1 MALVFGLMYK
11 KLDRVLAL
19 LYKEAPVDIDKD
31 ETEVGKDAG
40 QDK

>member
-1 MALVFGLMYK
+1 MAFAFGLMYK

-19 LYKEAPVDIDKD
+19 LDEEAPVDIDEDKM
-31 ETEVGKDAG
+31 EVGKDAN

>member
-1 MALVFGLMYK
+1 MAFVFGLRHK

-19 LYKEAPVDIDKD
+19 LDEEAPIDIDKD
-31 ETEVGKDAG
+31 EMEVRKDAG

>member
-1 MALVFGLMYK
+1 MAFVFGLRYK

-19 LYKEAPVDIDKD
+19 LDEEAPIDIDKD
-31 ETEVGKDAG
+31 EMEVGKDAG

>member
-19 LYKEAPVDIDKD
+19 LDEEAPIDIDKD
-31 ETEVGKDAG
+31 EKEAEC
-40 QDK
+40 Q